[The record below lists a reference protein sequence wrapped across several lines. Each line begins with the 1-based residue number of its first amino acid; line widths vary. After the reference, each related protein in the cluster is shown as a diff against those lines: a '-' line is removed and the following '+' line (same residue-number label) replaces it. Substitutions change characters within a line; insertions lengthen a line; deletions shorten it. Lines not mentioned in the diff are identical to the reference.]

1 MQSKTEICTELLEI
15 INKQEEIIAK
25 LVNEN
30 LEQENMIN
38 ELMQDVTS

>member
-1 MQSKTEICTELLEI
+1 MQSKIKVCEELLEI
-15 INKQEEIIAK
+15 INKQEEVIAK

-38 ELMQDVTS
+38 ELMRDVTS

>member
-1 MQSKTEICTELLEI
+1 MQSKAEICEELLEI

-38 ELMQDVTS
+38 VLMKDVTS

>member
-1 MQSKTEICTELLEI
+1 MRSKTEVCEELLDI
-15 INKQEEIIAK
+15 INKQEEVIAK

-38 ELMQDVTS
+38 VLISDMTP